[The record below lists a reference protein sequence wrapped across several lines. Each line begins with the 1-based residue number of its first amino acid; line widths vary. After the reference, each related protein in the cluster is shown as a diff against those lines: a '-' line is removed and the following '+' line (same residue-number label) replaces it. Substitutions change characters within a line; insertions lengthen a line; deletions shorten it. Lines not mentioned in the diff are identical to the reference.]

1 VNTYEVALGALLHD
15 IGKFMQRAFP
25 PGQGLSAQSKGM
37 ESLVCPVSPAGYA
50 THRHALY
57 TNEFVEYHLK
67 WLPPGMD
74 RATVANLAAYHH
86 RPGTREQEW
95 IAKADR
101 LSSGIDRRDDE
112 EAESGARRHRTT
124 RLCSVAAG
132 VGQRDG
138 GREYTFALEP
148 LDADAVFPMTRAP
161 EEDLTREYRR
171 LWDAFVD
178 EWVRNRCG
186 NPFQYVARALGV
198 LERYTWCVPSA
209 TNALPD
215 VSLYDHAKSTA
226 AIAVALAG
234 APADEEK
241 PFLLAAGDLTG
252 IQKYIFGFKM
262 GVGGLARRLRAR
274 SFNVNAFT
282 QAMLL
287 RVLRRLDLPLTQVIL
302 MAGGKFHLLLP
313 NTPEARACLEETGA
327 EASRWLREISGGETA
342 AVIASLARDEKEL
355 ADFSTAL
362 TALHERL
369 REERARAGRTLLI
382 RDGRWDE
389 EAFVLPPL
397 DVRDGLCECCGRQ
410 GGRLREDPDGD
421 AAVICD
427 RCDDDERTGARLP
440 RCRYIAFH
448 DDDQHGEYATPAG
461 RYSLLSEQDLSGK
474 AAREALLVL
483 DLDGA
488 PDVERVP
495 EAVPVVGQVWARY
508 APRDAEGRLEDL
520 KTLAGR
526 SKGVAYLGCL
536 KMDVDDLGWIF
547 GTGTRLGG
555 DAGRASMARVATLSR
570 TLDLFFKAH
579 LERLLEEKFPDVY
592 LVYAGGDDV
601 LALGPWDQVFEL
613 ARQIRADFRKMS
625 GGNPI
630 WKLSAGIALTQP
642 GVPVVV
648 AADHAEELLEASKQ
662 AVGTVPAGGTAKP
675 ADLAMDAVP
684 YPFIGK
690 RENGAAREAPAVA
703 PSKDRLTAFGTAMR
717 WEAFEV
723 ALREAT
729 RLLSWIEDGT
739 VNTARARR
747 LLRAANGYRAFQ
759 RTRDTR
765 HLAYAPMLVYDLRRN
780 WKEETEAQREAKLWA
795 ARLASAPD
803 APGLPRLRFVAE
815 YALYG
820 ARKTERSTEEEA

>member
-1 VNTYEVALGALLHD
+1 
-15 IGKFMQRAFP
+15 
-25 PGQGLSAQSKGM
+25 
-37 ESLVCPVSPAGYA
+37 
-50 THRHALY
+50 
-57 TNEFVEYHLK
+57 
-67 WLPPGMD
+67 
-74 RATVANLAAYHH
+74 
-86 RPGTREQEW
+86 
-95 IAKADR
+95 
-101 LSSGIDRRDDE
+101 
-112 EAESGARRHRTT
+112 
-124 RLCSVAAG
+124 
-132 VGQRDG
+132 
-138 GREYTFALEP
+138 
-148 LDADAVFPMTRAP
+148 
-161 EEDLTREYRR
+161 
-171 LWDAFVD
+171 
-178 EWVRNRCG
+178 
-186 NPFQYVARALGV
+186 
-198 LERYTWCVPSA
+198 
-209 TNALPD
+209 
-215 VSLYDHAKSTA
+215 
-226 AIAVALAG
+226 
-234 APADEEK
+234 
-241 PFLLAAGDLTG
+241 
-252 IQKYIFGFKM
+252 
-262 GVGGLARRLRAR
+262 
-274 SFNVNAFT
+274 
-282 QAMLL
+282 
-287 RVLRRLDLPLTQVIL
+287 

-382 RDGRWDE
+382 RDGSWDE

-630 WKLSAGIALTQP
+630 WKLSAGIA
-642 GVPVVV
+642 
-648 AADHAEELLEASKQ
+648 
-662 AVGTVPAGGTAKP
+662 
-675 ADLAMDAVP
+675 
-684 YPFIGK
+684 
-690 RENGAAREAPAVA
+690 
-703 PSKDRLTAFGTAMR
+703 
-717 WEAFEV
+717 
-723 ALREAT
+723 
-729 RLLSWIEDGT
+729 
-739 VNTARARR
+739 
-747 LLRAANGYRAFQ
+747 
-759 RTRDTR
+759 
-765 HLAYAPMLVYDLRRN
+765 
-780 WKEETEAQREAKLWA
+780 
-795 ARLASAPD
+795 
-803 APGLPRLRFVAE
+803 
-815 YALYG
+815 
-820 ARKTERSTEEEA
+820 